1 MRERKFSTASNIQNT
16 RFLRRIC
23 CSALLGLTALCD
35 PSSVWA
41 GNSDS
46 EQAIGAQSN
55 GAQSKTAQSKTARSN
70 DGTTLLESGSV
81 SAESAPAKA
90 SANASAGARV
100 PSEQEMQTLRKAV
113 EDAPNDAKV
122 HYAYGHALR
131 AYGRQAEAVVE
142 YLDATQL
149 DPTYYVSYHE
159 LSLSKARP
167 EQLDEAIERLQQ
179 LHRHHPTELLLCIS
193 LSELLEKRDELYPA
207 AKVLSELLYTN
218 TIPEKYVNKVKARI
232 HFLINKN
239 KDEITARNV
248 QSDEP
253 DGEGAPLPLPESS
266 LRRSLSASQL
276 KDAKVMQNFGHA
288 PLLP

>member
-1 MRERKFSTASNIQNT
+1 MRERTFSTTSNIQNI
-16 RFLRRIC
+16 RFLRRVS
-23 CSALLGLTALCD
+23 CSALLGLTTFCV
-35 PSSVWA
+35 PSGTWA
-41 GNSDS
+41 ANSDS
-46 EQAIGAQSN
+46 AQSPS
-55 GAQSKTAQSKTARSN
+55 AKPEISQPKTTRSS
-70 DGTTLLESGSV
+70 GTTLLESGSV
-81 SAESAPAKA
+81 STDSALFRP
-90 SANASAGARV
+90 SANAPAGARV

-113 EDAPNDAKV
+113 EDRPNDARV

-131 AYGRQAEAVVE
+131 ACGKQAQAVVE

-149 DPTYYVSYHE
+149 DPAYYVSYHE

-167 EQLDEAIERLQQ
+167 EQLDEAIERLRQ
-179 LHRHHPTELLLCIS
+179 LHMHHPTDVLLCVS
-193 LSELLEKRDELYPA
+193 LSELLEKRDEMYA
-207 AKVLSELLYTN
+207 ASKVLSDLLYTN

-239 KDEITARNV
+239 KDEQTARSV
-248 QSDEP
+248 QHDEP
-253 DGEGAPLPLPESS
+253 EGEGAPLPLPESS